1 MLHSNL
7 GINEQGHLTF
17 AGQDTV
23 DLAKRFG
30 TALYLLDEE
39 RVRANCRR
47 YRKALCENFSAA
59 SLPLYAS
66 KALSFTGIYRI
77 MAEEGMGVDA
87 VSCGEIYTALKA
99 DFPAERIYFHGN
111 NKTDE
116 DIRYAID
123 HHVGCFIVD
132 NAEELHA
139 ISAYAGQKGITQK
152 ILVRLTPG
160 IDPHTFAA
168 VNTGKIDSQFGL
180 SIETGQ
186 AAAFIREVLLT
197 EHVQLLGYHC
207 HIGSQ
212 IFDWVPFRDAAEI
225 VLRFSAQIR
234 DSFGFCAQVLN
245 LGGGFGVR
253 YVEADPPQPDIA
265 VYISQLAQYVRSRCA
280 ELNLPF
286 PTVLMEP
293 GRSIV
298 ADAGLTLYTVGGVK
312 TIEGYRSY
320 VTVDGGMTDNPRY
333 ALYGSPYTVMLA
345 NRMNDKADFC
355 CTVAGRCCESGAVI
369 QENVMLPRACRG
381 DILAVAVTGAYNF
394 SMASNYN
401 RLCRPGIVMLKDE
414 QARVV
419 VRRQTF
425 ADLTACDL

>member
-39 RVRANCRR
+39 RIRANCRR
-47 YRKALCENFSAA
+47 YRKALSENFSAD

-123 HHVGCFIVD
+123 HQVGCFIVD
-132 NAEELHA
+132 NAEELRA

-168 VNTGKIDSQFGL
+168 VNTGKIDSQFGQP
-180 SIETGQ
+180 IETGQ
-186 AAAFIREVLLT
+186 AAAFIREVLVT

-234 DSFGFCAQVLN
+234 DSLGFCAQVLN

-253 YVEADPPQPDIA
+253 YVEADPPQPDVA
-265 VYISQLAQYVRSRCA
+265 AYISQLAQYMRSRCS
-280 ELNLPF
+280 ELNLPL

-355 CTVAGRCCESGAVI
+355 CTVAGRCCESGALI

-401 RLCRPGIVMLKDE
+401 RLCRPGIVMLKDG
-414 QARVV
+414 QANVV